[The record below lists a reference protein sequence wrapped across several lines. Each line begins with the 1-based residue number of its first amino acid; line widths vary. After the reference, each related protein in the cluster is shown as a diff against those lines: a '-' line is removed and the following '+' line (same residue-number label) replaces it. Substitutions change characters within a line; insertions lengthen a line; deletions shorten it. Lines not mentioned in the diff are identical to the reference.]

1 MDNGVKLA
9 LFYIKDG
16 RQTVFPVRDADHAVR
31 LADAIADS
39 DLLDDSVGWNLFDLC
54 EYQNGQVG
62 DSWESEDE
70 QNFEEYW
77 RMCRDNA
84 HGGQ

>member
-1 MDNGVKLA
+1 MESNVKLA

-39 DLLDDSVGWNLFDLC
+39 DLLDDSIGYNLFDLC
-54 EYQNGQVG
+54 KYQNGEPG

-70 QNFEEYW
+70 MNFEEYW
-77 RMCRDNA
+77 REWRKSK
-84 HGGQ
+84 